1 MDRYR
6 TTTVLPVAHL
16 HGATS
21 ALRSEL
27 CRRILDD
34 GGSNVPDWS
43 TLRVVG
49 PIEVFD
55 RAGVIRFEYRG
66 SVEPRRLAELPNVRR
81 AAGRIDRRT
90 SSR

>member
-6 TTTVLPVAHL
+6 TTTALPFAHL

-21 ALRSEL
+21 ALRLEL
-27 CRRILDD
+27 CRRIMDD

-49 PIEVFD
+49 PVEVFD
-55 RAGVIRFEYRG
+55 RSGAIRFEYRG
-66 SVEPRRLAELPNVRR
+66 SVVPRRLDALPSIRQ
-81 AAGRIDRRT
+81 AAGRPRPVHV
-90 SSR
+90 